1 MLIDMYGVIIK
12 ESKGNF
18 IPYTLAHFPEAEH
31 GRLLKALREDQLFTR
46 AGNGE
51 MGSEEFL
58 TRLGYADPDKAMR
71 DYLENWLTLDP
82 GFKPFAK
89 RLSRK
94 EAATSVQRGE
104 SFCLGNRADESAE
117 CRETG
122 TQDREVYDFVL
133 LSNDVAQW
141 NAYLME
147 LHGLKGYFMDA
158 IVSGQVHMR
167 KPGEDIFRYTL
178 ERLDCAAQDCVFV
191 DNSAANLRTAEKL
204 GIQTVHFNRDGEDY
218 EGCQV
223 RDFRELAQ
231 MLEMGAPGTGEN
243 MGGMQCRRK

>member
-1 MLIDMYGVIIK
+1 MIDMYGVIIE

-31 GRLLKALREDQLFTR
+31 QRLIRAFRQEQLFTR

-51 MGSEEFL
+51 MDSEELL
-58 TRLGYADPDKAMR
+58 TRLGYEDPEGAMR

-82 GFKPFAK
+82 EFKPFAE

-94 EAATSVQRGE
+94 RDAVSVQKMSG
-104 SFCLGNRADESAE
+104 SCLGNTSEEAAICGGS
-117 CRETG
+117 G
-122 TQDREVYDFVL
+122 YDFVL

-141 NAYLME
+141 NTCLME
-147 LHGLKGYFMDA
+147 LHGLNRYFEDV

-167 KPGEDIFRYTL
+167 KPQESIFRYTL
-178 ERLDCAAQDCVFV
+178 ERLGCAAGECVFV
-191 DNSAANLRTAEKL
+191 DNSAANLRAAERL
-204 GIQTVHFNRDGEDY
+204 GIFTVHFNRDREAY

-223 RDFRELAQ
+223 EDFWQLAKV
-231 MLEMGAPGTGEN
+231 LGACLLG
-243 MGGMQCRRK
+243 

>member
-1 MLIDMYGVIIK
+1 MIDMYGVIIE

-31 GRLLKALREDQLFTR
+31 GRLLRALREEQLFTR

-58 TRLGYADPDKAMR
+58 TRLGYEDPDGAMR

-82 GFKPFAK
+82 GFKPFAE
-89 RLSRK
+89 RLCK
-94 EAATSVQRGE
+94 KNVVA
-104 SFCLGNRADESAE
+104 SAQE
-117 CRETG
+117 LTC
-122 TQDREVYDFVL
+122 DFVL
-133 LSNDVAQW
+133 LSNDVAEW

-147 LHGLKGYFMDA
+147 LHGLNAYFEDV

-167 KPGEDIFRYTL
+167 KPQESIFQYTL
-178 ERLDCAAQDCVFV
+178 DRLGCSAGECIFV
-191 DNSAANLRTAEKL
+191 DNSAANLRAAEKL

-218 EGCQV
+218 EGRQV
-223 RDFRELAQ
+223 ENFRELAEV
-231 MLEMGAPGTGEN
+231 LEEL
-243 MGGMQCRRK
+243 

>member
-31 GRLLKALREDQLFTR
+31 GRLLRALREDQLFTR

-58 TRLGYADPDKAMR
+58 TRLGYADPDEAMR

-82 GFKPFAK
+82 GFKPFAE

-94 EAATSVQRGE
+94 EAATSAQKGE
-104 SFCLGNRADESAE
+104 SFCLGNRADESAK

-122 TQDREVYDFVL
+122 TQDREGYDFVL
-133 LSNDVAQW
+133 LSNDVAEW

-147 LHGLKGYFMDA
+147 LHGLNAYFEDVV
-158 IVSGQVHMR
+158 VSGQVHMR
-167 KPGEDIFRYTL
+167 KPQESIFRYTL
-178 ERLDCAAQDCVFV
+178 DRLGCSAGECVFV
-191 DNSAANLRTAEKL
+191 DNSAANLRVAEKP

-218 EGCQV
+218 EGRQV
-223 RDFRELAQ
+223 ENFRELAEV
-231 MLEMGAPGTGEN
+231 LEEL
-243 MGGMQCRRK
+243 

>member
-1 MLIDMYGVIIK
+1 MIDMYGVIME

-31 GRLLKALREDQLFTR
+31 QRLIRAFRQEQLFTR

-58 TRLGYADPDKAMR
+58 TRLGYTDPAGTMR

-82 GFKPFAK
+82 GFKPFAE
-89 RLSRK
+89 RL
-94 EAATSVQRGE
+94 G
-104 SFCLGNRADESAE
+104 
-117 CRETG
+117 REG
-122 TQDREVYDFVL
+122 YDFVL

-141 NAYLME
+141 NTCLME
-147 LHGLKGYFMDA
+147 LHGLDMYFKDV

-167 KPGEDIFRYTL
+167 KPQEEIFRYTL
-178 ERLDCAAQDCVFV
+178 ERLGCTAWECIFV
-191 DNSAANLRTAEKL
+191 DNSAVNLRAAERL
-204 GIQTVHFNRDGEDY
+204 GIHTVHFNRDGELY

-223 RDFRELAQ
+223 EDFQELAGV
-231 MLEMGAPGTGEN
+231 LE
-243 MGGMQCRRK
+243 RDIH

>member
-1 MLIDMYGVIIK
+1 MLLIDMYGVIIM

-31 GRLLKALREDQLFTR
+31 GRLLRALREEGLFTR

-51 MGSEEFL
+51 LCSEEFL
-58 TRLGYADPDKAMR
+58 RELGYGDPVGAME
-71 DYLENWLTLDP
+71 DYLEHYLTLDA
-82 GFKPFAK
+82 GFKPFA
-89 RLSRK
+89 
-94 EAATSVQRGE
+94 E
-104 SFCLGNRADESAE
+104 SLGKGADSTGSAE
-117 CRETG
+117 G
-122 TQDREVYDFVL
+122 YDFVL
-133 LSNDVAQW
+133 LSNDVAEW

-147 LHGLKGYFMDA
+147 LHGLKDYFAGA

-178 ERLDCAAQDCVFV
+178 ERLDCAAQDCILV
-191 DNSAANLRTAEKL
+191 DNSAANLRAAEKL
-204 GIQTVHFNRDGEDY
+204 GIRTVHFNRDSEAY

-231 MLEMGAPGTGEN
+231 VLEMGALGTGEN
-243 MGGMQCRRK
+243 MSGIQCQRK

>member
-1 MLIDMYGVIIK
+1 MAKRVLLIDMYGVIIE

-31 GRLLKALREDQLFTR
+31 PRLIRAFRQEQLFTR

-58 TRLGYADPDKAMR
+58 TRLRYADPGRAMR

-82 GFKPFAK
+82 GFKPFAE

-94 EAATSVQRGE
+94 EAAPSV
-104 SFCLGNRADESAE
+104 L
-117 CRETG
+117 
-122 TQDREVYDFVL
+122 VL
-133 LSNDVAQW
+133 LSNDVAEW
-141 NAYLME
+141 NTYLME
-147 LHGLKGYFMDA
+147 LHGLDRYFEDV

-167 KPGEDIFRYTL
+167 KPQESIFRYTL
-178 ERLDCAAQDCVFV
+178 DRLGCSAGECVFV
-191 DNSAANLRTAEKL
+191 DNSAVNLRAAEKL
-204 GIQTVHFNRDGEDY
+204 GIGTVHFNRDGEDY

-223 RDFRELAQ
+223 ENFRELAQ
-231 MLEMGAPGTGEN
+231 VLEEGW
-243 MGGMQCRRK
+243 